1 MMMSEKEQVSPR
13 YSQLTGL
20 PVSGFESVGDG
31 KAGLA
36 EPPGILLTGQPGF
49 DHSWS
54 DEKTGSNCPVKN
66 GL

>member
-1 MMMSEKEQVSPR
+1 MMMPEKKQVSPR

-36 EPPGILLTGQPGF
+36 EPPGIRF